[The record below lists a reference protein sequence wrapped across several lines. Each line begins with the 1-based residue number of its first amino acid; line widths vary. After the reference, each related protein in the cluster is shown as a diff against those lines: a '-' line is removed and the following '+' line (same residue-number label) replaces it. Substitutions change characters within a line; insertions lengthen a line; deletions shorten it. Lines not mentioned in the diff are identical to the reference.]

1 MSFSLAIG
9 SLSLFSEHY
18 NPQRIPRQT
27 GRSDREL
34 SEAAAKAALDA
45 QEQLSSVEN
54 NWAEVRNASEPIKER
69 GRVNHFTES
78 VEQAL
83 RFRRRG

>member
-1 MSFSLAIG
+1 MSFLLATESLF
-9 SLSLFSEHY
+9 LFSEHF
-18 NPQRIPRQT
+18 NRRKIPKQP

-34 SEAAAKAALDA
+34 SEAAAKAALEA

-54 NWAEVRNASEPIKER
+54 NWMEVRNASEPIKER
-69 GRVNHFTES
+69 GRINHFTES

-83 RFRRRG
+83 KFRRRG